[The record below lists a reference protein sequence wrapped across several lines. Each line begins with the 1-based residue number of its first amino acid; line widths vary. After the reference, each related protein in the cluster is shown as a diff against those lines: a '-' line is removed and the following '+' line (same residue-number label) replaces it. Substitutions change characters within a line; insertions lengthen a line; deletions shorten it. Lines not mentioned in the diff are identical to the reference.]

1 MFFDAICGTVRL
13 TFSCFASFLN
23 RRRRLSHFLMY
34 LTNALNI
41 LKAGVDI
48 TGNKKILDVCV
59 STPKT
64 APADSIYYYDLQ

>member
-1 MFFDAICGTVRL
+1 
-13 TFSCFASFLN
+13 
-23 RRRRLSHFLMY
+23 MY

-59 STPKT
+59 STPKM

>member
-1 MFFDAICGTVRL
+1 
-13 TFSCFASFLN
+13 
-23 RRRRLSHFLMY
+23 MY

-64 APADSIYYYDLQ
+64 AQANSIYYYDLQ